1 MNGYMI
7 GQRVISGFE
16 IVTVIPV
23 PRGLPHDESQ
33 VWIRTITGLEQWRAL
48 HNVRPLPNGQL

>member
-1 MNGYMI
+1 MSQYMI

-16 IVTVIPV
+16 IVTVIPA
-23 PRGLPHDESQ
+23 PRDDRDDESR
-33 VWIRTITGLEQWRAL
+33 VWIRTITGLEQWRAV